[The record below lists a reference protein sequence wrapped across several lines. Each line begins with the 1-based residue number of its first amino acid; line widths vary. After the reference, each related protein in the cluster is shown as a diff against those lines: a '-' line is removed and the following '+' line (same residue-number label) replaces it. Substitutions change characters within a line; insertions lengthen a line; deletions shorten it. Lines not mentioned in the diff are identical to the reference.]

1 MWGVNTP
8 MARRYLDGA
17 WTSFGV
23 EKPFQ
28 NAWIQR
34 WGPGTDVPALP
45 PSYTDDRGGHP
56 GLVCEIGF
64 DPAISEK
71 DTAARSALVVA
82 AQVRHPSMRGRLLI
96 LEAIAG
102 HWSVWQQVRQLLN
115 AVTRWK
121 ARTVRI
127 EKVVYQAA
135 LKDILDREAKT
146 RGIHVHVELVPPDG
160 DKLRR
165 ASAWSPLVED
175 GTVVFP
181 TTGAE
186 DLIASMLAVPGD
198 PSRWDLVDAAGI
210 CIRGFPALEAAR
222 SRLPGPT
229 VSTPERAQS
238 YALRGG
244 GMPLR
249 AVVTWE
255 QFGAR
260 TPDLRRRAQGYTGRR
275 PG

>member
-1 MWGVNTP
+1 
-8 MARRYLDGA
+8 
-17 WTSFGV
+17 V

-45 PSYTDDRGGHP
+45 PAFTDERGGHP
-56 GLVCEIGF
+56 GYVVECGF

-82 AQVRHPSMRGRLLI
+82 AQVRHPSMRGRILI
-96 LEAIAG
+96 LEAVAG
-102 HWSVWQQVRQLLN
+102 HWSVYEQVRQILN
-115 AVTRWK
+115 AVVRWK
-121 ARTVRI
+121 ARTCRV
-127 EKVVYQAA
+127 EDVAYQKS
-135 LKDILDREAKT
+135 LKDILDREART
-146 RGIHVHVELVPPDG
+146 RGVHVHIELVKPDG

-165 ASAWSPLVED
+165 ANAWSPLVED

-186 DLIASMLAVPGD
+186 DLVACMLAVPGD
-198 PSRWDLVDAAGI
+198 PSKWDPVDAAGL
-210 CIRGFPALEAAR
+210 CIRGFPPLEAAHQPVDR
-222 SRLPGPT
+222 DARPKGQ
-229 VSTPERAQS
+229 ERAAS
-238 YALRGG
+238 YALRGRG
-244 GMPLR
+244 LPLS

-255 QFGAR
+255 QFRGFGAR
-260 TPDLRRRAQGYTGRR
+260 TPDLRRRARGYALRR